1 MRSPPCLGCLGQESG
16 LSLPHKVSDGLET
29 EGGNVAR
36 SCFHNLDHSSS
47 CGKRGKGGGHHRNEP
62 QNQQDWKQAL
72 SWVSFFTFGAENVF
86 MTGSSPMFSSILGLY
101 PSRAISTPSLGLIK
115 KCCAENLPS
124 VGRMKMPQ

>member
-29 EGGNVAR
+29 EDGNVAR

-47 CGKRGKGGGHHRNEP
+47 CGKRGKEGGHHRNEP

-72 SWVSFFTFGAENVF
+72 SWVSFFTFGAENAF

-101 PSRAISTPSLGLIK
+101 PSGAISAPSLGLIK
-115 KCCAENLPS
+115 S
-124 VGRMKMPQ
+124 VALRIFPVWGG